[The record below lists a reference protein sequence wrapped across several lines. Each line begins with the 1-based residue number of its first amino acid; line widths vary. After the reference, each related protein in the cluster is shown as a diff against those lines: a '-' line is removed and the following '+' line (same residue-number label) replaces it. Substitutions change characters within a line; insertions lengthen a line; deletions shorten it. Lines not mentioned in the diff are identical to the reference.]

1 MSFSLSWIMPRL
13 AVGSAPENVSD
24 ARRLASLGVTDV
36 LDVRLKPMDFAVDT
50 TNADA
55 IYAGTGIRY
64 HNTPMRDNGAQ
75 KTPAQ
80 YADAVTFARDVLAK
94 RGTKL
99 FVHCAAGQY
108 RSPGVIY
115 AILRALGY
123 SGFPGFD
130 AAGAPI
136 GQSDAWS
143 LITNVRTVYPQ
154 YLRGAEASVPS
165 LPRVVLG
172 DAVEPSANWVPWAAA
187 AVGVGVFLALRNGAN
202 PLAVA
207 FALPFIPP

>member
-1 MSFSLSWIMPRL
+1 MSFSISWILPRL
-13 AVGSAPENVSD
+13 AVGSAPEDAAD

-36 LDVRLKPMDFAVDT
+36 LDVRLKPMDFEVNT

-115 AILRALGY
+115 AILRAMGY

-130 AAGAPI
+130 ATGAPI

-154 YLRGAEASVPS
+154 YLRGAEASVPA
-165 LPRVVLG
+165 LPHVALG
-172 DAVEPSANWVPWAAA
+172 DAVESSTNWVPWAAA
-187 AVGVGVFLALRNGAN
+187 AVGVGVFLALRSGAS
-202 PLAVA
+202 PLSVA